1 MIADEVVRTPPGAVR
16 IFCGYRRPSL
26 SVADFRREVGQTFMP
41 GTPYMLRPLG
51 LHAYAGAVVD
61 EHPAD
66 TPHETGLI
74 GYPSRAAYRTIRE
87 RNLRGRLYTHTHAAV
102 YDDSPT
108 PSGAR
113 RSSAAWAEPFADTS
127 DASARTVHLLGG
139 AVDLQQGTLSVQIG
153 IPADLSTAGERF
165 RTVVRAGLPELR
177 DRLRA
182 GGFAQGFFVLRDG
195 FYVVWL
201 HRSDERT
208 EIDPLDGWL
217 AQDVTR
223 TASLVCQPILSLED
237 PPIVTITEPSAHNF
251 VFLRDSHAR
260 LG

>member
-1 MIADEVVRTPPGAVR
+1 MSEHDLRTPPGAVR

-74 GYPSRAAYRTIRE
+74 AYPSRAAYRTIRE

-108 PSGAR
+108 PGGAR
-113 RSSAAWAEPFADTS
+113 RSSAAWAEEFSDTS
-127 DASARTVHLLGG
+127 DASARTVYLLGG
-139 AVDLQQGTLSVQIG
+139 AVDLQQGVLGVHIG
-153 IPADLSTAGERF
+153 IPTDLSVAGERF
-165 RTVVRAGLPELR
+165 RTVVRAGLSELQG
-177 DRLRA
+177 RLRA

-195 FYVVWL
+195 FYVLWT
-201 HRSDERT
+201 HHPDEQNSV
-208 EIDPLDGWL
+208 DPLDGWL
-217 AQDVTR
+217 AQDTIR
-223 TASLVCQPILSLED
+223 TASLVCQPVLSLED
-237 PPIVTITEPSAHNF
+237 PPIVTITEPSGFNF
-251 VFLRDSHAR
+251 LFLRDSHAR
-260 LG
+260 LA